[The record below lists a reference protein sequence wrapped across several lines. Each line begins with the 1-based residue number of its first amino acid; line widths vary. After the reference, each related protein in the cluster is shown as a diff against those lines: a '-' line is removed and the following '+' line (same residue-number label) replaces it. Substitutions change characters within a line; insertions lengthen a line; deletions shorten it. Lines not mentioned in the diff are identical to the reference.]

1 MLLEWSHWLSSLHPE
16 ELITFLWALI
26 LVDGARYGLLKVA
39 FTLGDVLRTFFQA
52 FAGRKP
58 KPEPYVPRVCA
69 LLVGYNEADTIAHTL
84 KSVHGAYPDLEIIVL
99 SDGSTDEM
107 ERVAHDFARTH
118 DGVLVM
124 SRPHR
129 SGKSSAM
136 NFALQYTNAEV
147 IVVIDADSELGP
159 DALVKIV
166 QPFSDPRVGAVSGT
180 VLGRRPFTNLVTW
193 LQSYEYLNAI
203 LVGRLFAARMNLL
216 GIVSG
221 AFGAFRA
228 SALRTIGGWDVG
240 PPEDLD
246 LTLAMRRKGYRIAA
260 APYANAF
267 TDMPTTW
274 YALLRQR
281 MRWDQSGIIR
291 NHCRK
296 HIDMGLPW
304 SASFKWSDFVLTAG
318 MWITNIVCLIGIWI
332 WMIWMA
338 CTHGLEMW
346 KPLFTLYV
354 GYLVIEAAQ
363 AATIVYYSNDKPRDA
378 WLCLCFPIMPFYEA
392 VLMVERTWAFLREAF
407 WRASFE
413 DNFVPWHVR
422 RATWKW

>member
-16 ELITFLWALI
+16 ELLTFLWALI
-26 LVDGARYGLLKVA
+26 LVDGARYGVLKLV

-52 FAGRKP
+52 VTGRKP
-58 KPEPYVPRVCA
+58 KPVPYLPRVCA

-84 KSVHGAYPDLEIIVL
+84 KSVHSGYPNLEVIVV

-107 ERVAHDFARTH
+107 ARVAHDFARHH

-136 NFALQYTNAEV
+136 NFALQYTEAEV

-159 DALVKIV
+159 DALLKIV
-166 QPFSDPRVGAVSGT
+166 QPFADARVGAVSGT
-180 VLGRRPFTNLVTW
+180 VLGRKPFTNLVTW

-203 LVGRLFAARMNLL
+203 LVGRLFAARMGVL

-221 AFGAFRA
+221 AFGAFRG
-228 SALRTIGGWDVG
+228 SALRRVMGWDVG

-246 LTLAMRRKGYRIAA
+246 LTLALRRAGYKIAA

-281 MRWDQSGIIR
+281 LRWDQSGIIR

-304 SASFKWSDFVLTAG
+304 SAGFRWSDFVLTAG
-318 MWITNIVCLIGIWI
+318 LWITNIVCLIGIWI
-332 WMIWMA
+332 WMIWLWWA
-338 CTHGLEMW
+338 
-346 KPLFTLYV
+346 
-354 GYLVIEAAQ
+354 
-363 AATIVYYSNDKPRDA
+363 SRR
-378 WLCLCFPIMPFYEA
+378 
-392 VLMVERTWAFLREAF
+392 ERLGSGSRCC
-407 WRASFE
+407 
-413 DNFVPWHVR
+413 
-422 RATWKW
+422 